1 MKGWSTMAQTELLTN
16 NGQMVLLGN
25 QQKYTVDS
33 EKNYVHFK
41 DIFFLASFA
50 G

>member
-1 MKGWSTMAQTELLTN
+1 MKGLSTIAHTKLLTN

-33 EKNYVHFK
+33 EKNDLHFQVY
-41 DIFFLASFA
+41 IFS